1 MYSCMRVT
9 VVCAFVAFVNDNE
22 NNENGVG
29 FDKTYT
35 KFRFIVITSLL
46 MNISVLRYVKPGS

>member
-1 MYSCMRVT
+1 MGACGT
-9 VVCAFVAFVNDNE
+9 AFVAFVNDSEFNE
-22 NNENGVG
+22 IGEG

-35 KFRFIVITSLL
+35 KFRFIVITSLH